1 MLEIIGVCKSYGK
14 KTALNDIHIKME
26 PGVYGLLGP
35 NGAGKSTLMK
45 IITDN
50 LIPDK
55 GEVLWNGKSIFK
67 KNQAYRMILGYAPQQ
82 QGLYD
87 NFTGRKFLGYMAA
100 LKDISKNKIVEEIEM
115 SAGRVN
121 LTERLDD
128 KIKNY
133 SGGMK
138 QRLLV
143 AQALM
148 GQPQL
153 LVLDEP
159 TAGLDPKERVR
170 VRETLEDIAGDKI
183 ILVATHVV
191 SDIESI
197 AKEIIILKEGNLVAM
212 DSTVNLIEKF
222 AKDEDL
228 ELVYMNIFGEN
239 GEEAVYD

>member
-1 MLEIIGVCKSYGK
+1 MLEIKNVSKSYADK
-14 KTALNDIHIKME
+14 RVLHHIDLRLSH
-26 PGVYGLLGP
+26 GIYALLGP
-35 NGAGKSTLMK
+35 NGAGKSTLMN
-45 IITDN
+45 ILCN
-50 LIPDK
+50 QLNYEEGSVLYNDK
-55 GEVLWNGKSIFK
+55 DIRELK
-67 KNQAYRMILGYAPQQ
+67 QAYYALLGYAPQQ

-100 LKDISKNKIVEEIEM
+100 LKDISKNQVVEEIEM

-153 LVLDEP
+153 LILDEP

-170 VRETLEDIAGDKI
+170 VRETLEEISGDKI

-197 AKEIIILKEGNLVAM
+197 AKEIIILKEGSLVAM
-212 DSTVNLIEKF
+212 DSPVNLIERF

-228 ELVYMNIFGEN
+228 EQVYMNIFGEN
-239 GEEAVYD
+239 GEEASYD